1 MKAAVVEEL
10 AGDVLL
16 SRDSKEHLHLIREE
30 VDLALKTPN
39 KQVLAVSTHSQVR
52 QELEEQRKDQ
62 LSNEEVL
69 GREFDLDYS
78 LFQTETKAKVK
89 KTRAV
94 KRKDRLMAFSK
105 ADKEK
110 PDEEETGPAQLAE
123 EQKADETLQ

>member
-1 MKAAVVEEL
+1 MAKVLVRVRQQKFWMKAAVVEEL

-16 SRDSKEHLHLIREE
+16 GRDCKERLHLIREA
-30 VDLALKTPN
+30 VDLPLKTPN
-39 KQVLAVSTHSQVR
+39 QQLLAVPTRSQVR
-52 QELEEQRKDQ
+52 QELEEQRNDQ

-69 GREFDLDYS
+69 RRDFDLDES

-105 ADKEK
+105 ADKE
-110 PDEEETGPAQLAE
+110 
-123 EQKADETLQ
+123 